1 MVIIGFSPFR
11 RSAVPPP
18 RSPPRY
24 PCRRGHRGVGSV
36 KTSARA
42 GVGFD
47 GTLIAVALPPDG
59 AGRQW
64 RGLYAPV
71 FTHHY
76 SGRFIAKYAH
86 AREFPQH
93 DEGSFLV
100 TTAGDLLLTTRR
112 RAVRFAGGCGGP
124 LREQPV
130 RGAVR
135 NRRIRRGASWPWL
148 PSRHDLHPHHAGS
161 RAACSV
167 RTAVRRLCRVVVAL
181 RRDRGHAV
189 IPLAPRPM

>member
-1 MVIIGFSPFR
+1 MVIIGFLPFR

-24 PCRRGHRGVGSV
+24 PCHRGHRGVGSV

-64 RGLYAPV
+64 QGLYAPV
-71 FTHHY
+71 FPT
-76 SGRFIAKYAH
+76 RIAHAH

-100 TTAGDLLLTTRR
+100 TTAGDSLLTTRR
-112 RAVRFAGGCGGP
+112 RAVRFAGGFGGP

-130 RGAVR
+130 RGGGAVR
-135 NRRIRRGASWPWL
+135 NRRIRRGASQPWL
-148 PSRHDLHPHHAGS
+148 PSRHDLHPHHAGI

-189 IPLAPRPM
+189 IPLAPRPLP